1 VPRVHTGVSVVDAWP
16 TRPIVAE
23 HASDVHLRRSAGYL
37 LCFPSLSVYWRTR
50 RGARVTRRQ
59 RQGGGPHGAGRAQ
72 GRIWGG
78 RDNSAAVSV
87 ERIVFLKQSDGRNGM
102 RRGFWGGGWCADDR
116 EPRLAAPAVPAAR
129 ASAHSQ
135 NQGTRPLGQC
145 RAGQEMEI
153 RTDCE
158 QQMLGMGSA
167 KARPAAAVGRQRE
180 RALGEGGG
188 RGIANNSCIG
198 VGTEAT
204 GQDLGRSRSFGDVD
218 GWEMEET
225 ERESERGSRGG
236 ETQKAKAGW
245 VERHAGPGTR
255 CLPTLSKCT
264 SRWPPPHIS
273 RRQQV

>member
-1 VPRVHTGVSVVDAWP
+1 MFSVSLCLLEDSKGCEGDSAPEAGRGSPRCRAGTRQDLGREGQFCSSVSRADRVFEAIRRAKWHATGV
-16 TRPIVAE
+16 
-23 HASDVHLRRSAGYL
+23 L
-37 LCFPSLSVYWRTR
+37 
-50 RGARVTRRQ
+50 
-59 RQGGGPHGAGRAQ
+59 
-72 GRIWGG
+72 
-78 RDNSAAVSV
+78 
-87 ERIVFLKQSDGRNGM
+87 
-102 RRGFWGGGWCADDR
+102 GGGWCAGDR